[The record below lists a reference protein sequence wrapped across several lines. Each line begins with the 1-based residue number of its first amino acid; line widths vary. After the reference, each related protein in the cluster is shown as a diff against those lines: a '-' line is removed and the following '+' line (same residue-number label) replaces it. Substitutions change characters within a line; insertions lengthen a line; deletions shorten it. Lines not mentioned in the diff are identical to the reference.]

1 MIRCPSCAREQEPQL
16 FCRECGA
23 PLAVEVD
30 CFTALGFPRRLTLD
44 PRELESA
51 YHDRGRLLHPDR
63 FATAPPSVRDASLRS
78 TALLTRSYRTL
89 RDPIGRGRYWLELR
103 GEKLSEDNKQVPVEL
118 AELVFEVQEE
128 LGELRE
134 VVDSDAEAAATLV
147 TAIRERRQEL
157 LDSIE
162 ASQNELLENFA
173 RWDAGNSAADQLTR
187 NLKAILSKI
196 AYLKTL
202 VRDVERS
209 LEPPVLSE
217 HKTL

>member
-30 CFTALGFPRRLTLD
+30 CFAALGFPRRLTLD
-44 PRELESA
+44 PRQLETA

-63 FATAPPSVRDASLRS
+63 FATAPASVRDASLRS

-89 RDPIGRGRYWLELR
+89 RDPVGRGRYWLELR
-103 GEKLSEDNKQVPVEL
+103 GEKLSEDNKQVPLEL
-118 AELVFEVQEE
+118 AELVFEVHEE

-134 VVDSDAEAAATLV
+134 AVDSDAKGAGVLV
-147 TAIRERRQEL
+147 TAIRERRQAL

-162 ASQNELLENFA
+162 ESQNELRENFA
-173 RWDAGNSAADQLTR
+173 RWDAEMSAPDELTR
-187 NLKAILSKI
+187 ELKVILSKI
-196 AYLKTL
+196 AYLRTL
-202 VRDVERS
+202 VRDV
-209 LEPPVLSE
+209 
-217 HKTL
+217 